1 MPHIDVIRPSH
12 DDDPRNQRAMDVDPD
27 VLIYPPM
34 IPRPATIVE
43 NLREAIGTM
52 RSAAGSISDGGH
64 DIEDTWGALP
74 NHYSA
79 PGSDTLFSA
88 MGRVSER
95 GDDIQDDIASAVS
108 ELEVF
113 ADAAETAKEKL
124 GSLREEAWEFR
135 EEMQAEDAWSEN
147 IENTLRNHQLKL
159 AANKAWA
166 DYQDAERDCATAL
179 SSISGSGNTY
189 VPAGEGEPDAGE
201 VVYGIDPKDVPD
213 PNFDLGELADWKRIH
228 DFTWDYLKEGDK
240 PAEVGWIADS
250 GMAIWDNFSGGMLWD
265 IGVNAVAATGLWHAS
280 TGWAD
285 SGSEAFDNAKDHLKE
300 TLKDYGALAGVY
312 GGAGSILDDGEFT
325 VEMWRQNMAESWKEV
340 AHDLVPW
347 REWDDRPLY
356 TITTAG
362 GNLVTTLVGGLPVRG
377 GTMLARVGTGDFR
390 LDLEGATP
398 SLHLG
403 PGVAGRPGLNLS
415 DVFGGQNPDGSGG
428 VLGRLNDITVR
439 LNELTTRWST
449 PAQPVPD
456 RPVSVSTDHGDAQSP
471 SNGPTRSDEPTGLR
485 EERPEE
491 EPASTTR
498 RDEAEDRSVRE
509 LSQEVDRFSAMDP
522 EKRARFLERR
532 LSLVSHGSAG
542 NDGPGSA
549 GRGDHNGED
558 DFRVRNSV
566 DGESRDGHGGTQVQ
580 DGQST
585 TRTALLDRDP
595 GGGSGPLNTGDG
607 FGSGGSLGHSGGGDG
622 MGGGGGGRPGDPAPG
637 TGEGGRPPGPKTLA
651 EFERHRWG
659 DQNDPAAQEAF
670 LRDVEHLVNHDEDFR
685 KKYYNSIGRRVK
697 EDLKIGLEKWQ
708 LPKLHINENTGW
720 RTPLKQPDSP
730 DYHGDKVKVRINSPD
745 FLKDSDGKPL
755 VGDALARKEKLREDF
770 KSLDSLAERKAETYD
785 DAVSKND
792 VFKEAEKKYGKYKE
806 NGNNHEMLERA
817 HQDKADAY
825 HESTKVAER
834 FGEESAKIAARFEF
848 DGSPLLDKHGNE
860 VMRDVKDDEGNVI
873 GREKVVKPNL
883 DGATLLGRGSGA
895 PGNGNSQFDLIYET
909 KDGDIVIVE
918 AKASTTT
925 SLGTRIHSP
934 RRGRPVDVMQGT
946 RPYLESILDAMRRRV
961 RSNVSVDNESNI
973 LNRTIGEDGV
983 SSVRERGLA
992 DYIEKKMKEGKV
1004 TYALFKGNPT
1014 STKDGYSA
1022 NGYDYNI
1029 FDIG

>member
-1 MPHIDVIRPSH
+1 MALIEDFRPSH

-113 ADAAETAKEKL
+113 ADAAETAKERL
-124 GSLREEAWEFR
+124 GSLQEEAWEFR

-147 IENTLRNHQLKL
+147 PANTLRNHQLKL

-189 VPAGEGEPDAGE
+189 VPGGEGEPGTGE

-213 PNFDLGELADWKRIH
+213 PNFDLGELSDWKRIH

-265 IGVNAVAATGLWHAS
+265 IGVNAVAATGLWNAS

-325 VEMWRQNMAESWKEV
+325 VQMWRQNMTESWKEV

-362 GNLVTTLVGGLPVRG
+362 GNLAVALVGGLPVRG

-403 PGVAGRPGLNLS
+403 PGVAGRPGFNLS

-439 LNELTTRWST
+439 LNELTSRWST

-456 RPVSVSTDHGDAQSP
+456 RPTPPFANHGDADGADSR
-471 SNGPTRSDEPTGLR
+471 PTRSDESEGSR
-485 EERPEE
+485 DDRHSE
-491 EPASTTR
+491 EPASTGR
-498 RDEAEDRSVRE
+498 RDETEDRSVRE
-509 LSQEVDRFSAMDP
+509 LSEEVDRFSAMDA
-522 EKRARFLERR
+522 EKRA
-532 LSLVSHGSAG
+532 SLLKRSLDRATV
-542 NDGPGSA
+542 GPG
-549 GRGDHNGED
+549 GMEIPGPDGLGHRNGED
-558 DFRVRNSV
+558 GFRAQGSTA
-566 DGESRDGHGGTQVQ
+566 GEPHGGHDGTRAQ
-580 DGQST
+580 DGQSSGS
-585 TRTALLDRDP
+585 TALLERDS
-595 GGGSGPLNTGDG
+595 GGHSGGTGTG
-607 FGSGGSLGHSGGGDG
+607 GAFGSGGGPAHFG
-622 MGGGGGGRPGDPAPG
+622 GGGGGGRPDDPFANG
-637 TGEGGRPPGPKTLA
+637 TGDDPRPPGPKTLA
-651 EFERHRWG
+651 EFEKHRWG
-659 DQNDPAAQEAF
+659 DQKDPAAQEAF

-685 KKYYNSIGRRVK
+685 KKYYNRIGHRVK

-720 RTPLKQPDSP
+720 RTPLKQPDAP
-730 DYHGDKVKVRINSPD
+730 DYHGDKTKVRFNSPD
-745 FLKDSDGKPL
+745 FLKDSKGNPL
-755 VGDALARKEKLREDF
+755 TGDDLARKEKLREDF
-770 KSLDSLAERKAETYD
+770 KSLDALAKEKAKTYS

-806 NGNNHEMLERA
+806 NGNNHELLERA

-825 HESTKVAER
+825 HTSTKVAEK
-834 FGEESAKIAARFEF
+834 FGEESAKIAARYEF
-848 DGSPLLDKHGNE
+848 DGSTLLDKNGSKVDKYVVDDQGNK
-860 VMRDVKDDEGNVI
+860 VKDGHVN
-873 GREKVVKPNL
+873 KPDL
-883 DGATLLGRGSGA
+883 EGATLLGGGSGA

-925 SLGTRIHSP
+925 SLGSRIYDP
-934 RRGRPVDVMQGT
+934 VDGNAVDVMQGASG
-946 RPYLESILDAMRRRV
+946 YVNSILDAMRGRGHD
-961 RSNVSVDNESNI
+961 SKVSVGEGSKMI
-973 LNRTIGEDGV
+973 EDGNIEDKRT
-983 SSVRERGLA
+983 SVGERELA
-992 DYIEKKMKEGKV
+992 DYIEEKMKEGKV

-1014 STKDGYSA
+1014 SAKDSYSA
-1022 NGYDYNI
+1022 NGYDYQI